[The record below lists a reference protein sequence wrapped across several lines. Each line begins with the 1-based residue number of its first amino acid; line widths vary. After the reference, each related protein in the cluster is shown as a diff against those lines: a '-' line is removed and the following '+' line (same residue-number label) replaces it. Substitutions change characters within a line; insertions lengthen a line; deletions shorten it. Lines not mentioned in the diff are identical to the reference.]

1 MSKLPWEDQFM
12 ESIPAIVAGGETEER
27 ARQLL
32 TDYIRLARTTAMP
45 EALDFEHHPELAATA
60 PAYLGRDEEIHDLM
74 LAIVTPLLSRYHLQG
89 HIHFERAIAAA
100 KSCGVTLVSN
110 HLSHFDAA
118 VLYGLL
124 RREAKYRAYAE
135 NMFFIAGRLVFT
147 SDYSR
152 VAGRMFHSMLVASPR
167 DMAENEPIKRELARL
182 NMRSFKEAK
191 ERQRQGQILVLF
203 PEGTRS
209 RDGRMGQFHA
219 ALFNY
224 LEGTLVLPVA
234 ITGADKILHSNSF
247 TFDITDGSMTIGAP
261 IFIGPAAEAPAGLE
275 HLDASTLPKD
285 TRKQDAMDAIGRR
298 VAALLPEEMRGAYA
312 RTA

>member
-1 MSKLPWEDQFM
+1 MSKLSWEDQFM

-60 PAYLGRDEEIHDLM
+60 SPYLGRDEKIHDLM
-74 LAIVTPLLSRYHLQG
+74 LAIVTPLLSRYKVHGLTN
-89 HIHFERAIAAA
+89 FEKVIPTLTTT
-100 KSCGVTLVSN
+100 GVTIVAN
-110 HLSHFDAA
+110 HLSLFDAA
-118 VLYGLL
+118 VVYGLL
-124 RREAKYRAYAE
+124 HREPHLKQYAE
-135 NMFFIAGRLVFT
+135 KIFFIAGRLVFT

-167 DMAENEPIKRELARL
+167 DIAENEPIKRELARL
-182 NMRSFKEAK
+182 NIRSFKEGK
-191 ERQRQGQILVLF
+191 ERQRQGHILILY

-224 LEGTLVLPVA
+224 LEGTVVLPVA

-247 TFDITDGSMTIGAP
+247 TFDITDGSMTIGTP

-285 TRKQDAMDAIGRR
+285 TRKQDAMDAIGRK
-298 VAALLPEEMRGAYA
+298 VAGLLPQEMRGAYA
-312 RTA
+312 ATR